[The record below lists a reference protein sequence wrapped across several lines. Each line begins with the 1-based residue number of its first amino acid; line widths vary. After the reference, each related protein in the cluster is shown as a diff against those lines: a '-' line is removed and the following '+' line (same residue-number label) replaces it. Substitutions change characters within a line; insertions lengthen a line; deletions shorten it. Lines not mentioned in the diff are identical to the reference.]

1 LNLHKEIAVTDREKQ
16 PFPQGKPDHPSFG
29 LLLAWWRR
37 LEDDKGERAFLR
49 RAGTLTEVMLS
60 PSFVDLLRT
69 LRNQG
74 YAVSNHNHPLSKI
87 AAIAGLSARI
97 KAPADAGLATR
108 MGTPKAT
115 GSTPTFSQLRLRR
128 ILACDDI
135 EELYTLLRRALAVLD
150 DKADL
155 ADLAATVWNWS
166 PLDDKRPFDPRRRL
180 AYDYYAAAP
189 IKS

>member
-1 LNLHKEIAVTDREKQ
+1 MTDVETY
-16 PFPQGKPDHPSFG
+16 PFPQNKPDHPSFG
-29 LLLAWWRR
+29 LLTAWWRR
-37 LEDDKGERAFLR
+37 LEDDKGERALLR

-74 YAVSNHNHPLSKI
+74 YVISNHNYPLSRI

-97 KAPADAGLATR
+97 KALADAGLATR
-108 MGTPKAT
+108 MGTPKT
-115 GSTPTFSQLRLRR
+115 VGSSPTLSELRLRR

-135 EELYTLLRRALAVLD
+135 EELYMLLRRALAVLD

-155 ADLAATVWNWS
+155 TDLAATVWNWS
-166 PLDDKRPFDPRRRL
+166 PLDEKRPYDPRRRL

-189 IKS
+189 IKP